1 MRRISMAVVMLV
13 AIVLAST
20 GGLRAQGEGSGT
32 ITGTVR
38 DDSGAVVPGADLLV
52 ANEATGLRRTGISNE
67 QGAFTFAALPVGL
80 YNLSV
85 EMPGFKKAVVEG
97 IQLEVYSV
105 VDHTLTLQVGE
116 VSDTVLVTAE
126 ATVVDRRTAE
136 LGTVIGK
143 ELVEEL
149 PLNGRGFLQL
159 AGIQAGVQDGNAAPG
174 VAQWAYGPR
183 QTSASISGTRVSS
196 TSFVFDGIPFKE
208 HFYGAPGALVQVDAI
223 AEFKVQKG
231 FFTGRGA
238 TPGVISVVTK
248 QGTNVVHGS
257 AWFFHRN
264 DNLDARSFFE
274 REIGEFRQH
283 QWGFEVGG
291 PVLKDKLFWYTS
303 LEGLDSSRF
312 NTQFLTVPSTAYLR
326 GDFSSL
332 STPIMDPMTGEAF
345 PNNQIPSNRIHK
357 WAQLYMEDGLI
368 PAPNLSV
375 TANNFTGAAPTNQV
389 DRKWIWRGD
398 WQISDND
405 KVFARVI
412 HSDSQLYASRINK
425 GANVEYPLDGRN
437 AVVNWTHVFANNLIL
452 DARAGLNR
460 AVMSLAQNL
469 ERDTDPIWSERYGIR
484 NINTTRT
491 CNYAPG
497 ARMVGYSSFGGAGNC
512 IVPVNNDLYY
522 MADMSYTQGRHE
534 MTWGMT
540 IIDRFT
546 QQLAASWTQ
555 GNFQFSGIITGNDVA
570 DFLLGHPENSTGAA
584 AAGANRVSMWWDAY
598 FEDRIRVTP
607 NLSLTLALR
616 YQVHPWLALEVGP
629 EGGNYL
635 DIMDFTRPRGGV
647 IFGGPGSLIDTDF
660 NDFAPRIG
668 FAWTPTANQNFV
680 LRGSYGV
687 FYDETPGNDL
697 AWDSS
702 GPQNAFINNAISRD
716 PRNPIDIGTLFKD
729 PPVFDPDNFN
739 EILDMSDPI
748 GYVSLITN
756 KRRSPYLQNWTLSI
770 QNMLPGQVLLETAY
784 VGSTGRKLSQRQ
796 ELNRPLPQLGAAP
809 FEQER
814 RPWPNIGFNIQDA
827 GAGMSDYNALQVT
840 LRKSSSKLSFLMGY
854 TWGKTTDW
862 DSFGSVTTYRLT
874 DTNNAR
880 SDWDMGHR
888 LSFSWNYL
896 LPKMEGQSGVI
907 RNILGGWQFGG
918 ITTIN
923 SGLPITV
930 GMSSDNSNTGST
942 YNARQPNRLR
952 NGTKGTPTIEQWFN
966 TAAFAENPL
975 NTYGNSGRN
984 ILDRDGIINQD
995 LALIKNWSL
1004 PMLPTEEGQLQLRF
1018 EFFNAFNHPNF
1029 GGPSSNIQSA
1039 AFGRVSGALSGRVI
1053 QAALKLYF

>member
-1 MRRISMAVVMLV
+1 M
-13 AIVLAST
+13 
-20 GGLRAQGEGSGT
+20 
-32 ITGTVR
+32 
-38 DDSGAVVPGADLLV
+38 
-52 ANEATGLRRTGISNE
+52 
-67 QGAFTFAALPVGL
+67 
-80 YNLSV
+80 
-85 EMPGFKKAVVEG
+85 
-97 IQLEVYSV
+97 
-105 VDHTLTLQVGE
+105 
-116 VSDTVLVTAE
+116 VT
-126 ATVVDRRTAE
+126 
-136 LGTVIGK
+136 
-143 ELVEEL
+143 
-149 PLNGRGFLQL
+149 
-159 AGIQAGVQDGNAAPG
+159 
-174 VAQWAYGPR
+174 Y
-183 QTSASISGTRVSS
+183 TR
-196 TSFVFDGIPFKE
+196 
-208 HFYGAPGALVQVDAI
+208 
-223 AEFKVQKG
+223 
-231 FFTGRGA
+231 
-238 TPGVISVVTK
+238 
-248 QGTNVVHGS
+248 
-257 AWFFHRN
+257 
-264 DNLDARSFFE
+264 
-274 REIGEFRQH
+274 
-283 QWGFEVGG
+283 
-291 PVLKDKLFWYTS
+291 
-303 LEGLDSSRF
+303 
-312 NTQFLTVPSTAYLR
+312 
-326 GDFSSL
+326 
-332 STPIMDPMTGEAF
+332 
-345 PNNQIPSNRIHK
+345 
-357 WAQLYMEDGLI
+357 
-368 PAPNLSV
+368 
-375 TANNFTGAAPTNQV
+375 
-389 DRKWIWRGD
+389 
-398 WQISDND
+398 
-405 KVFARVI
+405 
-412 HSDSQLYASRINK
+412 
-425 GANVEYPLDGRN
+425 
-437 AVVNWTHVFANNLIL
+437 
-452 DARAGLNR
+452 
-460 AVMSLAQNL
+460 
-469 ERDTDPIWSERYGIR
+469 
-484 NINTTRT
+484 
-491 CNYAPG
+491 
-497 ARMVGYSSFGGAGNC
+497 FGGAGNC
-512 IVPVNNDLYY
+512 IVPVNNDIYY

-534 MTWGMT
+534 MTFGMT
-540 IIDRFT
+540 LIDRFT

-584 AAGANRVSMWWDAY
+584 AAGANRVSWWWDAY

-607 NLSLTLALR
+607 NFSLTLALR

-729 PPVFDPDNFN
+729 PPVFDAENFN

-748 GYVSLITN
+748 GYVSLITS

-840 LRKSSSKLSFLMGY
+840 LRKTGTKLSFLMGY
-854 TWGKTTDW
+854 TYAKTTDW

-896 LPKMEGQSGVI
+896 LPKMEGQSGII
-907 RNILGGWQFGG
+907 RNVLGGWQFGG
-918 ITTIN
+918 ITTLN
-923 SGLPITV
+923 SGLPITI

-952 NGTKGTPTIEQWFN
+952 DGTKSSPTIAEWFN

-984 ILDRDGIINQD
+984 IIDRDGIINQD
-995 LALIKNWSL
+995 LALIKNWDL
-1004 PMLPTEEGQLQLRF
+1004 TMLPTEEGRLQLRF
-1018 EFFNAFNHPNF
+1018 ELFNAFNHPNF

-1039 AFGRVSGALSGRVI
+1039 AFGRVSAALFGRVI
-1053 QAALKLYF
+1053 QTALKVYF